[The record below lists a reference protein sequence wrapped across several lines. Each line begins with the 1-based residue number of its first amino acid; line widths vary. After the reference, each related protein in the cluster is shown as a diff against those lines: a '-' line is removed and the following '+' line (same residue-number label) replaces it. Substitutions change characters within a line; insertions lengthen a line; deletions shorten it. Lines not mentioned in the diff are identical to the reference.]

1 MYDDN
6 DLRPMAAGELAKV
19 DLLPQLKET
28 RKLIVKTCMYFFKG
42 NLNIDNS
49 PFKGFI
55 LTGPPG
61 TGKTEVVK
69 QSARDLDSKL
79 GVVGEVDFL
88 LIDGASIAAPKWGEA
103 EKKLRKVFREVD
115 NPKRNAKL
123 IILFD
128 DIESLMLT
136 RGTDLAKEWHY
147 SINSI
152 LFHELDKVNP
162 TNCMIF
168 ATTNRPDLV
177 DDAIMTRLYHIEAP
191 SLPIDQLMEVVDQ
204 ILDSSYAEEFKK
216 DKIRNVIMNRLEGM
230 ESPTIRDARHITVVE
245 CIEKGV
251 WSL

>member
-1 MYDDN
+1 MYEDN
-6 DLRPMAAGELAKV
+6 DLKPTNASELAEV
-19 DLLPQLKET
+19 DLLPQLKKIEN
-28 RKLIVKTCMYFFKG
+28 LIVKTCMYFFKG
-42 NLNIDNS
+42 NLNIENS

-69 QSARDLDSKL
+69 QSARRINDKL
-79 GVVGEVDFL
+79 GVAGPVKFL
-88 LIDGASIAAPKWGEA
+88 LIDGASIAAPKWGDA
-103 EKKLRKVFREVD
+103 EKKLRKVFTDIE
-115 NPKRNAKL
+115 NPGNAKL
-123 IILFD
+123 ILLFD

-152 LFHELDKVNP
+152 LFHELDKINP
-162 TNCMIF
+162 SNCMIF

-177 DDAIMTRLYHIEAP
+177 DEAIMTRLYHIDAP
-191 SLPIDQLMEVVDQ
+191 SLPLEQLMNVVDQ
-204 ILDSSYAEEFKK
+204 ILDSSYVEEFKK
-216 DKIRNVIMNRLEGM
+216 VKIRDLIKDRLAKM

>member
-6 DLRPMAAGELAKV
+6 DLKPTNAGELAEV
-19 DLLPQLKET
+19 ELLPQLQKIE
-28 RKLIVKTCMYFFKG
+28 KLIVKTCMYFFKG
-42 NLNIDNS
+42 NLNIENS

-69 QSARDLDSKL
+69 QSARNINDKL
-79 GVVGEVDFL
+79 GVAGPVKFL
-88 LIDGASIAAPKWGEA
+88 LIDGASIAAPKWGDA
-103 EKKLRKVFREVD
+103 EKKLRKVFSEIE
-115 NPKRNAKL
+115 NPGKAKL
-123 IILFD
+123 ILLFD

-152 LFHELDKVNP
+152 LFHELDKINP
-162 TNCMIF
+162 SNCMIF

-177 DDAIMTRLYHIEAP
+177 DEAIMTRLYHIEAP
-191 SLPIDQLMEVVDQ
+191 SLPLDQLLKVVDQ
-204 ILDSSYAEEFKK
+204 ILDSSYVEEFKK
-216 DKIRNVIMNRLEGM
+216 DKIRQVIKDRLAKM